1 VLLAVL
7 AGPAA
12 DWLSRGVSP
21 GAASK
26 RERAFARRY
35 MERTDGSDDWS
46 TAWRLIE
53 EIHPLDPLAVARAIP
68 DTEWAGAT
76 PEDLTAR
83 YGRPAIEAHQGRI
96 AEELERIAREAV
108 EFVTSKW
115 VHVVAVA
122 EALLSRGTLSGE
134 EVEGIVEGVETRLAA
149 GPSLRSQAVARAGA
163 TTAVTSD
170 SPRAM
175 R

>member
-1 VLLAVL
+1 VDREQLHHVLLAVL

-21 GAASK
+21 GAASM

-96 AEELERIAREAV
+96 AEELERIAVRR
-108 EFVTSKW
+108 SSS
-115 VHVVAVA
+115 
-122 EALLSRGTLSGE
+122 SRRNGFMWS
-134 EVEGIVEGVETRLAA
+134 
-149 GPSLRSQAVARAGA
+149 PSPRRCSAGA
-163 TTAVTSD
+163 RSLAKRWRES
-170 SPRAM
+170 SKGSKRGSRPGR